1 LKGKVNW
8 VKQNVLLH
16 QDIKISQGY
25 YRPSQ
30 KVSRAAVY
38 SSDSQMAIIKTTK
51 IGSFPLPGIEKLSPS
66 KPHSHTERN
75 PATGAEIKIPGKST
89 GEMWVAEAAGE
100 AEEGGKEGDSCWI
113 QMGLASR
120 NQIKE
125 ALISGESRVAVKRNF
140 CL

>member
-1 LKGKVNW
+1 

-38 SSDSQMAIIKTTK
+38 SSESQMVIIKTAK

-66 KPHSHTERN
+66 KPNSRIGRN
-75 PATGAEIKIPGKST
+75 PTTGAETKIPVQRVA
-89 GEMWVAEAAGE
+89 EMWDQRTAGGGGGGR
-100 AEEGGKEGDSCWI
+100 EEV
-113 QMGLASR
+113 
-120 NQIKE
+120 
-125 ALISGESRVAVKRNF
+125 ES
-140 CL
+140 

>member
-1 LKGKVNW
+1 M
-8 VKQNVLLH
+8 KQNVLLH

-38 SSDSQMAIIKTTK
+38 SSESQMAIIKTTK

-89 GEMWVAEAAGE
+89 DEMWVAEAAGE
-100 AEEGGKEGDSCWI
+100 AEEAGKPLSPNGI
-113 QMGLASR
+113 
-120 NQIKE
+120 
-125 ALISGESRVAVKRNF
+125 RNF
-140 CL
+140 NYILKKARRWPNPPYPAPSFSESTIQIPRKRA